1 MLFIAINGPLGQIL
15 IRLCRL
21 WYRRRKDLQF
31 TKEYIYFSL
40 FFQWQYTN
48 LNYGW
53 YLMLL
58 PRFISALN
66 IESIHVFVYDWEEWF
81 VFKVHV
87 WMCWNANF
95 DLSRFPEGWEIY
107 CTYPFCIYLY
117 VGMSASICKKALS
130 LGQKRS
136 NILFFFC
143 AIFTI
148 HVNFAL
154 VCGFRF
160 QYFQR

>member
-1 MLFIAINGPLGQIL
+1 M
-15 IRLCRL
+15 
-21 WYRRRKDLQF
+21 WF

-58 PRFISALN
+58 PRFINALN

-87 WMCWNANF
+87 WMCWNAHF

-107 CTYPFCIYLY
+107 CTYPLLYLFVCWYECFHMLESIIAGSKKIRHFIFLLCHLHHSCKFCTCLW
-117 VGMSASICKKALS
+117 
-130 LGQKRS
+130 
-136 NILFFFC
+136 F
-143 AIFTI
+143 
-148 HVNFAL
+148 
-154 VCGFRF
+154 
-160 QYFQR
+160 